1 MTKDSKKTLIRVLKY
16 TMPYRAFLI
25 VSIVM
30 AVFQSVLALLLP
42 VLTGDAVDLLLGR
55 GLTDWDSLKVIMTEM
70 IMVTLGQ
77 AVCSFLMNTC
87 NNHLTYSTVRDIR
100 KDAMKHIGKLPLSYL
115 DRHPAGE
122 LVSRM
127 VADVD
132 QFADGLLMG
141 FTQFFTAVV
150 TIAGTLI
157 LMITISPLIT
167 AVVVLLTPLSFTV
180 ASFIAKRTY
189 RYFKEQSEVRG
200 KQTAIINEMLSQ
212 EKTVKAFAYEKRA
225 LERFDE
231 NNKKLSSV
239 SLQAIFA
246 SSLTNPSTR
255 FVNNMVYAAVAFAGS
270 AAVIRGRF
278 TVGKLT
284 AFLSYSTQYTKPFN
298 EISGVVTELQ
308 NAIACAERIFELIDA
323 PEETSDNDAME
334 IDTAEGAVNIEHMSF
349 SYSKEKKLLED
360 VNINVKPGEHIAI
373 VGPTGCGKTTLI
385 NLLMRFYDPDE
396 GFIRL
401 DGTPTTGIKRSSL
414 RRNIGMVL
422 QDTYLKPGTIRD
434 NILMGKNGASEE
446 EMIEAAKKAHSH
458 SFIKQLSDGYDTV
471 IGEDGGM
478 LSQGQ
483 KQLICITRLM
493 LALPP
498 MLILDEATSSIDTR
512 TEMRI
517 QKAFGSMM
525 EGRTSFI
532 VAHRL
537 STIKEADCILVMKD
551 GKIIEQG
558 RHDELLKH
566 DGFYSRLYK
575 SQFEV

>member
-551 GKIIEQG
+551 GNIIEQG
-558 RHDELLKH
+558 RHDDLLKH

>member
-458 SFIKQLSDGYDTV
+458 SFIKQLSEGYDTV

-551 GKIIEQG
+551 GNIIEQG
-558 RHDELLKH
+558 RHDDLLKH